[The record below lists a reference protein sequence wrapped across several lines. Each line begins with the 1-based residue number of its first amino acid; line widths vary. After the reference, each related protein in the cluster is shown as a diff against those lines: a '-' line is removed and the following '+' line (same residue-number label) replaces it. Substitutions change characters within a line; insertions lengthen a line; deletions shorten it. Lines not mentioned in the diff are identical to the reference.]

1 MEISSPPVFFE
12 DRKQW
17 RDWLL
22 DHHSSSQEIWIRYFK
37 KQSGKK
43 SMVYREALE
52 EALCFG
58 WIDGIVKSENENSY
72 VQRFTPRRPN
82 GNWSEVNIK
91 LALKLLDEGKMHT
104 SGLVFKYRWIPA
116 EKPGANA
123 FTTLTGIENWED
135 LLKQHPEALKYYES
149 LAPSHRKQYYGW
161 IHSAKRPE
169 TRQKR
174 MAEAIAT
181 LEKGQ
186 KLGMK

>member
-1 MEISSPPVFFE
+1 
-12 DRKQW
+12 
-17 RDWLL
+17 
-22 DHHSSSQEIWIRYFK
+22 
-37 KQSGKK
+37 
-43 SMVYREALE
+43 MVYREALE

-58 WIDGIVKSENENSY
+58 WIDGIVKSENESSY
-72 VQRFTPRRPN
+72 IQRFTPRRPN

-91 LALKLLDEGKMHT
+91 LALKLLEEGKMHT
-104 SGLVFKYRWIPA
+104 SGLVFRHRWIPA
-116 EKPGANA
+116 EHPVLASFVSFPDA
-123 FTTLTGIENWED
+123 DSWESI
-135 LLKQHPEALKYYES
+135 LSKHPEALKYYES

-174 MAEAIAT
+174 MAEAIST